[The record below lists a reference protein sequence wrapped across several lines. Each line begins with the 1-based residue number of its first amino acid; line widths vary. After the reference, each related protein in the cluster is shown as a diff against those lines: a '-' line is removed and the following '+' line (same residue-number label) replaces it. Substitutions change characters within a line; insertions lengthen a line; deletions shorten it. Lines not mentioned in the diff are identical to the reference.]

1 MSKKLIAGAG
11 VVASLAV
18 ALAPLAT
25 FAASTI
31 NGFTSDEHNDE
42 LNITINPACAFGNV
56 VDGTVTKGIAHTAG
70 ASVSTMDD
78 AAGVWDPAA
87 PTNTNS
93 NGLGRTPDKST
104 GTYGSGDA
112 NISTDTFAYTVYAG
126 TTRDDMAT
134 TALTIF
140 CNSSKGYTLNA
151 ETEDLLEWNTTSGT
165 EETNGEKIEANTTF
179 NASTTGYGIVSV
191 NVGTSGA
198 TTSYASTRFANSTQ
212 GGGEIAYKATSAD
225 VDNGDTITMTYGLG
239 VSSGQKAGL
248 YKGKVIYT
256 LFQGVNDHS
265 GNQG

>member
-11 VVASLAV
+11 VVASFAI

-25 FAASTI
+25 FADSTI
-31 NGFTSDEHNDE
+31 NNFTSDEHNDE

-70 ASVSTMDD
+70 ASVPTMDD
-78 AAGVWDPAA
+78 AAGAWTPNGD
-87 PTNTNS
+87 TNS
-93 NGLGRTPDKST
+93 NGLGRVPDKSS
-104 GTYGSGDA
+104 GTYGTSNA
-112 NISTDTFAYTVYAG
+112 NISTDSFAYTVYAG

-151 ETEDLLEWNTTSGT
+151 ETEDLLEWNSTSGAAVSG
-165 EETNGEKIEANTTF
+165 GEKIEANTTF
-179 NASTTGYGIVSV
+179 DASTTGYGIVSV
-191 NVGTSGA
+191 NVGASGA
-198 TTSYASTRFANSTQ
+198 TTSYASTRFANSAQ

-256 LFQGVNDHS
+256 LFQGVNDHTS
-265 GNQG
+265 EP